1 MPTRTRFR
9 QEKQK
14 TDFFPPRL
22 RVCHCKKSE
31 MFRSHLLTIQI
42 NYSPFKQIEREPNI
56 DYRLRVEI
64 RDV

>member
-1 MPTRTRFR
+1 MSL
-9 QEKQK
+9 Q
-14 TDFFPPRL
+14 
-22 RVCHCKKSE
+22 KSE

-42 NYSPFKQIEREPNI
+42 NYSPFKQIEREPNM